1 MEITNHNSNHNLL
14 KSILNIIAVL
24 NIKNNVND
32 IIKYLS
38 TETSKILN
46 ADRTTIYIYEKEKNI
61 IWSLFAEGLEN
72 EKIVNLEV
80 GKGMAGYVAK
90 TGETLIT
97 NDAYNEPFFD
107 ASFDKRFNYKTR
119 NLICMP
125 MKNLKG
131 ELVGVIQVINKK
143 DNLLFDK
150 NDEELLSI
158 IAVIGATVLDRII
171 IEKEI
176 EKREKLSLIGNI
188 TSGVIHDIKN
198 PLSVIIGFSDIIKKM
213 ISDEKAKE
221 YIDIILTECFKIQ
234 ILLNEILDFAKDK
247 YIMNFIEL
255 NIDDFINS
263 LKYDINNLTKN
274 TNIKIIK
281 ELNTKSTIL
290 LDKDRFYRVIINI
303 VKNSVEALLNAYN
316 IKDKKIII
324 KTYEK
329 EDNVILEITDNGPG
343 INPKIKDNLFEP
355 FVTIDKPSGTGLG
368 LSIVKKIVDHH
379 QAKIEVISE
388 QNKGSTFQIIFQK
401 K

>member
-1 MEITNHNSNHNLL
+1 
-14 KSILNIIAVL
+14 
-24 NIKNNVND
+24 
-32 IIKYLS
+32 
-38 TETSKILN
+38 
-46 ADRTTIYIYEKEKNI
+46 
-61 IWSLFAEGLEN
+61 
-72 EKIVNLEV
+72 
-80 GKGMAGYVAK
+80 
-90 TGETLIT
+90 
-97 NDAYNEPFFD
+97 
-107 ASFDKRFNYKTR
+107 
-119 NLICMP
+119 
-125 MKNLKG
+125 
-131 ELVGVIQVINKK
+131 
-143 DNLLFDK
+143 
-150 NDEELLSI
+150 
-158 IAVIGATVLDRII
+158 
-171 IEKEI
+171 
-176 EKREKLSLIGNI
+176 
-188 TSGVIHDIKN
+188 
-198 PLSVIIGFSDIIKKM
+198 
-213 ISDEKAKE
+213 
-221 YIDIILTECFKIQ
+221 
-234 ILLNEILDFAKDK
+234 
-247 YIMNFIEL
+247 MNFIEL